1 MDTQLYKKYDMV
13 HAKTM
18 LVGVPVIGIILTFPM
33 NNGEYD
39 FFTIEHYVSMIISSL
54 SAAVF
59 WFSCMMV
66 VKFLWEKY
74 PWHIK
79 PLQHIMY
86 ELPLILLISVGL
98 MYLLSFLYSCTGDMI
113 EPDNFIMDVTIVSLL
128 SLFLTTFHEAMYFY
142 YQWKYN
148 FNKSAVLEKDNVIA
162 KYETLK
168 KQTNPHFLFN
178 SLNTLL
184 TFVENNEEAST
195 YVQNLSDFLRYTLK
209 NKDSEIKL
217 LRDEIKVVEK
227 YYFLQK
233 SRFGKNLNMNVDVPE
248 KHCHYSLPPLSL
260 QILVENAIKHN
271 VISAKKPLNINIFI
285 KDKFIVVENNL
296 QRKMDVDSTNTG
308 LINIKSRYEF
318 LSAESVRVIEGNGK
332 FTVELPLLIMDL
344 DI

>member
-1 MDTQLYKKYDMV
+1 MDTQLYKKYDKV
-13 HAKTM
+13 HARTM

-39 FFTIEHYVSMIISSL
+39 FFTKEHYVSMFFSSL
-54 SAAVF
+54 STAVF
-59 WFSCMMV
+59 WFFCMTV
-66 VKFLWEKY
+66 VKFLWKKY

-86 ELPLILLISVGL
+86 EMLLILSISVGL
-98 MYLLSFLYSCTGDMI
+98 MYLVSFIYSCTGDMI
-113 EPDNFIMDVTIVSLL
+113 EPSDFVVNVTIVSLL

-184 TFVENNEEAST
+184 TFVEDNKEAST

-217 LRDEIKVVEK
+217 LRDEIKIVEK

-233 SRFGKNLNMNVDVPE
+233 SRFGKNLNLIIDVPE
-248 KHCHYSLPPLSL
+248 KYYHYSLPPLSL

-271 VISAKKPLNINIFI
+271 IISIKKPLNINILI
-285 KDKFIVVENNL
+285 KDDKFIVVENNL

-308 LINIKSRYEF
+308 LINIKSRYKF
-318 LSAESVRVIEGNGK
+318 LSVESVHVIEGNDK

-344 DI
+344 